1 MPVTSRFAA
10 PQASAAFAAPQASAN
25 LVVGPDE
32 ADLPPDPFD
41 TWPDEVT
48 DPLAV
53 LAGVFGH
60 AGFRG
65 RQEEVVR
72 HVAGGGSGLVLM
84 PTGGGKSLCFQ
95 VPALCRPGVGVVV
108 SPLIALME
116 DQVAALRQQ
125 GVAAAALHSDL
136 PENEGRAVLRDLH
149 DGSLKLLYVSPERLT
164 LETTLSRLDAM
175 PIALFAVDEAH
186 CVSQWGHHFR
196 PEYRA
201 LGVLAERFR
210 RTPRLALTA
219 TADPRTV
226 DDIRLQLGLQDAPVF
241 RGGFDR
247 PNIRIEAAP
256 REQERAQLR
265 ALIAQNGRSGGA
277 GIIYCGSRART
288 DSTAEWLRGAGHDAL
303 AFHAGMDGGAKREAH
318 RRFSRGDDVIMCAT
332 IAFGMGIDRP
342 DVRWVAHL
350 DLPRSPESWYQEIGR
365 AGRDGLPAQALL
377 LYGAGDIALARH
389 RIAES
394 PASPEQQRIERAR
407 LEAMVAI
414 AEAATCRRQ
423 LLLRCFG
430 EDAPEPCG
438 NCDVCLHP
446 PRLFD
451 GTVPA
456 QKLLSAVLRTGRR
469 FGLGHVVD
477 VLRGKLTDKVAQ
489 FAHDRLP
496 TFGIGKDLPEATWRG
511 IARQLVAHGALDVA
525 VENHGELV
533 PTDAARP
540 ILKGE
545 ERVMLR
551 ADVLAT
557 PSRNA
562 APRSSTAPVAASGE
576 PLFEALRAWRRA
588 EAQAQSVPAYVIF
601 QDRTLAEIAAKRPS
615 SLDQLAAIPGVGATK
630 LERYGAGVLLVLAE
644 AR

>member
-1 MPVTSRFAA
+1 MPYDGRFA
-10 PQASAAFAAPQASAN
+10 
-25 LVVGPDE
+25 G
-32 ADLPPDPFD
+32 DP
-41 TWPDEVT
+41 VH
-48 DPLAV
+48 V
-53 LAGVFGH
+53 LSRVFGH
-60 AGFRG
+60 PGFRG

-72 HVAGGGSGLVLM
+72 HVAAGGSGLVLM
-84 PTGGGKSLCFQ
+84 PTGGGKSLCYQ
-95 VPALCRPGVGVVV
+95 VPALCREGVGVVV

-136 PENEGRAVLRDLH
+136 PEGEGRKVLADLH
-149 DGSLKLLYVSPERLT
+149 DGTLKLLYVSPERLT
-164 LETTLSRLDAM
+164 LEGMLGRLESL

-196 PEYRA
+196 PEYRG
-201 LGVLAERFR
+201 LGVLSERFP

-226 DDIRLQLGLQDAPVF
+226 EDIRAQLGLAVDPVF

-265 ALIAQNGRSGGA
+265 ALLKEHAGTPGA
-277 GIIYCGSRART
+277 GIVYCGSRVRT
-288 DSTAEWLRGAGHDAL
+288 EATAEWLRGDGHDAL
-303 AFHAGMDGGAKREAH
+303 AFHAGMDAQAKKDAH
-318 RRFSRGDDVIMCAT
+318 RRFSRGDAVVMCAT

-365 AGRDGLPAQALL
+365 AGRDGLPARALL

-389 RIAES
+389 RIEES
-394 PASPEQQRIERAR
+394 PATPEQKRIERQR

-414 AEAATCRRQ
+414 AEAATCRRR

-430 EDAPEPCG
+430 EDASAERCG
-438 NCDVCLHP
+438 NCDVCLAP

-451 GTVPA
+451 GTVAA

-469 FGLGHVVD
+469 FGVAHVVD
-477 VLRGKLTDKVAQ
+477 VLRGKLTEKVAQ
-489 FAHDRLP
+489 FSHDRLP
-496 TFGIGKDLPEATWRG
+496 TFGVGKDFSESAWRSV
-511 IARQLVAHGALDVA
+511 ARQLVARGALDVA

-545 ERVMLR
+545 EKVLLR
-551 ADVLAT
+551 EEL
-557 PSRNA
+557 SRA
-562 APRSSTAPVAASGE
+562 APPRTARASAPAPGGD
-576 PLFEALRAWRRA
+576 PLFEKLREWRRA

-601 QDRTLAEIAAKRPS
+601 QDRTLAEIAAARPG
-615 SLDQLAAIPGVGATK
+615 SLDQLGAIPGVGRTK
-630 LERYGAGVLLVLAE
+630 LERYGTAVLRLVGD
-644 AR
+644 

>member
-1 MPVTSRFAA
+1 MPDDARFPVPRVENDSENSSPGAI
-10 PQASAAFAAPQASAN
+10 
-25 LVVGPDE
+25 
-32 ADLPPDPFD
+32 
-41 TWPDEVT
+41 
-48 DPLAV
+48 LAR
-53 LAGVFGH
+53 VFGH

-72 HVAGGGSGLVLM
+72 HVAEGGSGLVLM

-95 VPALCRPGVGVVV
+95 VPALCRAGVGVVV

-125 GVAAAALHSDL
+125 GIAAAALHSDL
-136 PENEGRAVLRDLH
+136 PEAEARTVLRDLH
-149 DGSLKLLYVSPERLT
+149 SGELKLLYVSPERLT
-164 LETTLSRLDAM
+164 LEGMLTRLEGL

-196 PEYRA
+196 PEYRG
-201 LGVLAERFR
+201 LGVLAERFP

-226 DDIRLQLGLQDAPVF
+226 EDIRRQLGLQDDPVF

-256 REQERAQLR
+256 REQERAQIR
-265 ALIAQNGRSGGA
+265 TLIREAGVKGGA
-277 GIIYCGSRART
+277 GIVYCGTRNRT
-288 DSTAEWLRGAGHDAL
+288 ESTAEWLRGEGIDAL
-303 AFHAGMDGGAKREAH
+303 AFHAGMDGQAKRDAH
-318 RRFSRGDDVIMCAT
+318 RRFSRGDDVVMCAT

-350 DLPRSPESWYQEIGR
+350 DLPKSPESWYQEIGR
-365 AGRDGLPAQALL
+365 AGRDGLPARALL

-389 RIAES
+389 RIEES
-394 PASPEQQRIERAR
+394 PAQPEQKRIERQR

-414 AEAATCRRQ
+414 AEAASCRRQ

-430 EDAPEPCG
+430 EEEMPPCG
-438 NCDVCLHP
+438 NCDVCLAP
-446 PRLFD
+446 PKLFD
-451 GTVPA
+451 GTVAA
-456 QKLLSAVLRTGRR
+456 QKFLSAVLRTGRR
-469 FGLGHVVD
+469 FGVGHVVD
-477 VLRGKLTDKVAQ
+477 VLRGKMTDKVAQ

-496 TFGIGKDLPEATWRG
+496 TFGVGKDFTDLAWRG
-511 IARQLVAHGALDVA
+511 VARQLVARGALDVA

-545 ERVMLR
+545 EQVMLR
-551 ADVLAT
+551 EDVLRAGSSSAPGPARASRPSGGAGT
-557 PSRNA
+557 P
-562 APRSSTAPVAASGE
+562 VGDKV
-576 PLFEALRAWRRA
+576 FEALRDWRRS

-601 QDRTLAEIAAKRPS
+601 QDRTLAEIVAARPR
-615 SLDQLAAIPGVGATK
+615 SLDQLGGIPGVGRTK
-630 LERYGAGVLLVLAE
+630 LERYGAAVLKVLAE
-644 AR
+644 AGGPVSGGSAAPRAES

>member
-1 MPVTSRFAA
+1 MAEVAMPDDARFPLPRVESESEG
-10 PQASAAFAAPQASAN
+10 PQAI
-25 LVVGPDE
+25 
-32 ADLPPDPFD
+32 
-41 TWPDEVT
+41 
-48 DPLAV
+48 LAR
-53 LAGVFGH
+53 VFGH

-72 HVAGGGSGLVLM
+72 HVAEGGSGLVLM

-95 VPALCRPGVGVVV
+95 VPALCRQGVGVVV

-125 GVAAAALHSDL
+125 GIAAAALHSDL
-136 PENEGRAVLRDLH
+136 PEADARAVLRDLH
-149 DGSLKLLYVSPERLT
+149 SGDLKLLYVSPERLT
-164 LETTLSRLDAM
+164 LEGMLSRLEGL

-196 PEYRA
+196 PEYRG
-201 LGVLAERFR
+201 LGVLAERFP

-226 DDIRLQLGLQDAPVF
+226 EDIRRQLGLQDDPVF

-256 REQERAQLR
+256 REQERAQIR
-265 ALIAQNGRSGGA
+265 SLIKEAGVKGGA
-277 GIIYCGSRART
+277 GIVYCGTRNRT
-288 DSTAEWLRGAGHDAL
+288 ESTAEWLRAEGIDAL
-303 AFHAGMDGGAKREAH
+303 AFHAGMDGQAKRDAH
-318 RRFSRGDDVIMCAT
+318 RRFSRGDDVVMCAT

-365 AGRDGLPAQALL
+365 AGRDGLPARALL

-389 RIAES
+389 RIEES
-394 PASPEQQRIERAR
+394 PAQPEQKRIERQR

-430 EDAPEPCG
+430 EEEMPPCG
-438 NCDVCLHP
+438 NCDVCLSP
-446 PRLFD
+446 PKLFD
-451 GTVPA
+451 GTVAA
-456 QKLLSAVLRTGRR
+456 QKFLSAVLRTGRR
-469 FGLGHVVD
+469 FGVGHVVD
-477 VLRGKLTDKVAQ
+477 VLRGKMTDKVAQ

-496 TFGIGKDLPEATWRG
+496 TFGVGKDVSELAWRG
-511 IARQLVAHGALDVA
+511 VARQLVARGALDVA

-533 PTDAARP
+533 PTEAARP

-545 ERVMLR
+545 EQVMLR
-551 ADVLAT
+551 EDVLRAG
-557 PSRNA
+557 
-562 APRSSTAPVAASGE
+562 TAPGRAARPGGGAGAPVGD
-576 PLFEALRAWRRA
+576 PLFEALRDWRRA

-601 QDRTLAEIAAKRPS
+601 QDRTLAEIVAARPR
-615 SLDQLAAIPGVGATK
+615 SLDQLGALPGVGRTK
-630 LERYGAGVLLVLAE
+630 LERYGSAVLKVLAE
-644 AR
+644 A

>member
-1 MPVTSRFAA
+1 MASEPMPYDGRFA
-10 PQASAAFAAPQASAN
+10 
-25 LVVGPDE
+25 GD
-32 ADLPPDPFD
+32 PPD
-41 TWPDEVT
+41 
-48 DPLAV
+48 V
-53 LAGVFGH
+53 LSRVFGH
-60 AGFRG
+60 AQFRG

-84 PTGGGKSLCFQ
+84 PTGGGKSLCYQ
-95 VPALCRPGVGVVV
+95 VPALCREGVGVVV

-136 PENEGRAVLRDLH
+136 PENEARGVLRDLH
-149 DGSLKLLYVSPERLT
+149 DGSLKLLYVSPERLSLEAMLAR
-164 LETTLSRLDAM
+164 LETI
-175 PIALFAVDEAH
+175 PVALFAVDEAH

-196 PEYRA
+196 PEYRG
-201 LGVLAERFR
+201 LGVLSQRFA

-226 DDIRLQLGLQDAPVF
+226 EDIRAQLGLTEDPVF

-256 REQERAQLR
+256 RESERGQLR
-265 ALIAQNGRSGGA
+265 ALLKEQAGVPGA
-277 GIIYCGSRART
+277 GIVYCGSRART
-288 DSTAEWLRGAGHDAL
+288 EQTAEWLRADGHDSL
-303 AFHAGMDGGAKREAH
+303 AFHAGMDPAAKREAH
-318 RRFSRGDDVIMCAT
+318 RRFARGDAVIMCAT

-365 AGRDGLPAQALL
+365 AGRDGLPARALL

-394 PASPEQQRIERAR
+394 PADEAQKRIERQR
-407 LEAMVAI
+407 LDAMVAI
-414 AEAATCRRQ
+414 AEAATCRRA

-430 EDAPEPCG
+430 EEVTAESCG
-438 NCDVCLHP
+438 NCDVCLAP
-446 PRLFD
+446 PKLFD
-451 GTVPA
+451 GTVAA

-469 FGLGHVVD
+469 FGVGHVVD
-477 VLRGKLTDKVAQ
+477 VLRGRVTDKVAQ

-496 TFGIGKDLPEATWRG
+496 TFGVGKDFSDNAWRSV
-511 IARQLVAHGALDVA
+511 ARQLVARGALDVA

-533 PTDAARP
+533 PTEAARP

-545 ERVMLR
+545 EKVLLR
-551 ADVLAT
+551 EDVARPAAASRPSRAT
-557 PSRNA
+557 PIQGDS
-562 APRSSTAPVAASGE
+562 
-576 PLFEALRAWRRA
+576 LFEKLREWRRA

-601 QDRTLAEIAAKRPS
+601 QDRTLAEIAAAKPR
-615 SLDQLAAIPGVGATK
+615 SLDALSTIPGVGRTK
-630 LERYGAGVLLVLAE
+630 LDRYGAAVLRLIAE
-644 AR
+644 

>member
-1 MPVTSRFAA
+1 MASDDMPYDGRFA
-10 PQASAAFAAPQASAN
+10 
-25 LVVGPDE
+25 G
-32 ADLPPDPFD
+32 DPFQ
-41 TWPDEVT
+41 
-48 DPLAV
+48 V
-53 LAGVFGH
+53 LGRVFGH

-72 HVAGGGSGLVLM
+72 HVAEGGSGLVLM
-84 PTGGGKSLCFQ
+84 PTGGGKSLCYQ

-136 PENEGRAVLRDLH
+136 PDGEARRILADLH
-149 DGSLKLLYVSPERLT
+149 GGDLKLLYVSPERLT
-164 LETTLSRLDAM
+164 LEGMLARLETL

-196 PEYRA
+196 PEYRG
-201 LGVLAERFR
+201 LGVLSARFP

-219 TADPRTV
+219 TADQRTV
-226 DDIRLQLGLQDAPVF
+226 EDIRAQLGLAADPVF

-247 PNIRIEAAP
+247 PNIRIEARP

-265 ALIAQNGRSGGA
+265 AFLREQAGQAGA
-277 GIIYCGSRART
+277 GIVYCGSRVRT
-288 DSTAEWLRGAGHDAL
+288 DGHDAL
-303 AFHAGMDGGAKREAH
+303 AFHAGMDAGAKREAH
-318 RRFSRGDDVIMCAT
+318 HRFARGDAVIMCAT

-350 DLPRSPESWYQEIGR
+350 DMPRSPESWYQEIGR
-365 AGRDGLPAQALL
+365 AGRDGLPARALL

-389 RIAES
+389 RVEDS
-394 PASPEQQRIERAR
+394 PAAPEQKRIERQR

-414 AEAATCRRQ
+414 AEAATCRRA
-423 LLLRCFG
+423 LLLHCFG
-430 EDAPEPCG
+430 EELENAATACG
-438 NCDVCLHP
+438 NCDICLAP

-456 QKLLSAVLRTGRR
+456 QKMLSAVLRTGRR
-469 FGLGHVVD
+469 FGVGHVVD
-477 VLRGKLTDKVAQ
+477 VLQGRMTDKVAQ

-496 TFGIGKDLPEATWRG
+496 TFGVGKELSDAAWRG
-511 IARQLVAHGALDVA
+511 VARQLVARGALDVA

-533 PTDAARP
+533 PTEAARP

-545 ERVMLR
+545 ERLMLR
-551 ADVLAT
+551 AEVSRPAGPAARASRVAAAT
-557 PSRNA
+557 PDGDA
-562 APRSSTAPVAASGE
+562 
-576 PLFEALRAWRRA
+576 LFEALRAWRRL

-601 QDRTLAEIAAKRPS
+601 QDRTLAEIAALRPRT
-615 SLDQLAAIPGVGATK
+615 LDELGAVPGVGRTK
-630 LERYGAGVLLVLAE
+630 LERYGAAVLTVIAQSPDIGIQL
-644 AR
+644 